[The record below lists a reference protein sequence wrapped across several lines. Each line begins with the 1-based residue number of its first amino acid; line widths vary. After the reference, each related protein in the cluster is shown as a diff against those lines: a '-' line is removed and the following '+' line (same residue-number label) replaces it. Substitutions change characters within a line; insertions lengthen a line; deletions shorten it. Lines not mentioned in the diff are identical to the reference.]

1 MKKLDILLMILIMI
15 GVFMFISGFLF
26 LNQYIIG
33 FSILLMFLSQYII
46 EGIEIFLKNIL
57 TSKK

>member
-1 MKKLDILLMILIMI
+1 MKKLDILLFILIII

-26 LNQYIIG
+26 LNQYIIS

-46 EGIEIFLKNIL
+46 EGIEIFF
-57 TSKK
+57 KKYIDK